1 MLGVP
6 PLVLGGAAAVV
17 ASIPLLIWAVWGRR
31 TSTVPEGAVKLD
43 HRHVAL
49 ETGPVDRII
58 RPVVEGIGRR
68 ARRLTPTGWVK
79 GIERKLALAGP
90 SAWTIER
97 VLAAKLVLLATG
109 VLLGWMWTSPPTPM
123 SLGLTLVL
131 GVLGY
136 VAPDVLLHGRAA
148 DRQDEMR
155 LALPDTLDQLT
166 ISVEAGLG
174 FDAALQ
180 RVAASGSGPLAD
192 ELQRTVAEV
201 AVGIPRNN
209 AFRNLINR
217 TDVPELRHFVVALQQ
232 AEQYGLPIA
241 RVLRIQASELRIK
254 RRQRAEEKAMKIPVK
269 IVFPLVLCIFPSL
282 FIVLLGPAMI
292 RILRTLT

>member
-6 PLVLGGAAAVV
+6 PIVFGGAAAVV
-17 ASIPLLIWAVWGRR
+17 ASIPLLIWAMWGRR
-31 TSTVPEGAVKLD
+31 ASTVPESAVEID

-49 ETGPVDRII
+49 ETGAVDRIV
-58 RPVVEGIGRR
+58 RPVVEGVGRR
-68 ARRLTPTGWVK
+68 ARRLTPKGWVK
-79 GIERKLALAGP
+79 GIERRLSLAGP
-90 SAWTIER
+90 SAWTVER
-97 VLAAKLVLLATG
+97 VLAAKLVLLAGG
-109 VLLGWMWTSPPTPM
+109 VIFGWMWTSPPTPM

-131 GVLGY
+131 GGIGY
-136 VAPDVLLHGRAA
+136 VAPDVLPHGKAA
-148 DRQDEMR
+148 DRREAMQ

-192 ELQRTVAEV
+192 ELQRTVAEI

-217 TDVPELRHFVVALQQ
+217 TDVTELRHFVLALQQ

-241 RVLRIQASELRIK
+241 RVLRIQASELRLK

-269 IVFPLVLCIFPSL
+269 IVFPLVMCIFPAL
-282 FIVLLGPAMI
+282 FIVLLGPAAI